1 MGRRFPPALASP
13 GHDRNP
19 LGCRAVLATPED
31 KSPAPEPRSR
41 RSALIFVGTL
51 AAIAIVVA
59 VILLVTGGGGEDE
72 GTSSDFADV
81 TECQKVDAAQPKTVS
96 LDAPDATEPTATGVE
111 FVTSCGAF
119 TVTFDPASPKT
130 AASMQYLA
138 EQGVYDGT
146 GFHRIVPGFVI
157 QGGDPAA
164 DGSGGPGYSVTEAPP
179 KDAKYTEGVVAMAKS
194 GTEAPGTSGSQ
205 FFVVTG
211 KDAGLPPDYAI
222 AGKVTEGMDTVQRI
236 ADQGVQDGVPPKMPI
251 VIESATPVQ

>member
-1 MGRRFPPALASP
+1 M
-13 GHDRNP
+13 
-19 LGCRAVLATPED
+19 ATPENR
-31 KSPAPEPRSR
+31 PAPEPRDR
-41 RSALIFVGTL
+41 RPALIFVGVL
-51 AAIAIVVA
+51 ATIAIVVVA
-59 VILLVTGGGGEDE
+59 IVLIAGGDDGDDGGS
-72 GTSSDFADV
+72 GSDFADV
-81 TECQKVDAAQPKTVS
+81 TECQEVEEAQPKDVK
-96 LDAPDATEPTATGVE
+96 LDAPEAAEPTAAGVE

-119 TVTFDPASPKT
+119 TVTFDPESPKT

-138 EQGVYDGT
+138 EEGVYDGT

-164 DGSGGPGYSVTEAPP
+164 DGTGGPGYSVTEAPP
-179 KDAKYTEGVVAMAKS
+179 KDAEYSEGIVAMAKS
-194 GTEAPGTSGSQ
+194 GAEAPGTSGSQ

-222 AGKVTEGMDTVQRI
+222 AGTVTEGMDTVQRI